1 MGGAH
6 GIAGRLAGVRERIE
20 RAARRAGRDPSSV
33 TLVAV
38 SKTVEP
44 ARILE
49 AIEAGQRD
57 FGENRVQEALDKI
70 PRLPAVRW
78 HMVGHLQRNK
88 ARRVVGRFELIH
100 SVDSLKL
107 VDVLDRL
114 GRERGFVVRALVEV
128 NVGGEASK
136 SGVAPED
143 LPALLDH
150 AAGREGLA
158 IEGLMTVPPW
168 AEDPQDARPFFAAL
182 ARLRDRES
190 RAARPAVRLEHLSMG
205 MSHDFEVAIEEG
217 ATIVR
222 VGTAIF
228 GPRARPAA

>member
-1 MGGAH
+1 MSDVH
-6 GIAGRLAGVRERIE
+6 GIAERLANVRARIE
-20 RAARRAGRDPSSV
+20 RAARGVGREPSSV

-38 SKTVEP
+38 SKTVGLEQ
-44 ARILE
+44 ILE
-49 AIEAGQRD
+49 AVEAGQRD
-57 FGENRVQEALDKI
+57 FGENRVQEALGKI
-70 PRLPAVRW
+70 AGLPGIRW

-88 ARRVVGRFELIH
+88 ARHVVGRFELIH
-100 SVDSLKL
+100 SVDSARL

-114 GRERGFVVRALVEV
+114 GRERGLVVRTLVEV

-136 SGVAPED
+136 SGVLPGD

-158 IEGLMTVPPW
+158 VEGLMTVPPW
-168 AEDPQDARPFFAAL
+168 TEDPQDARPFFVAL
-182 ARLRDRES
+182 ARLREAES
-190 RAARPAVRLEHLSMG
+190 RAARPGVHLEHLSMG

-228 GPRARPAA
+228 GPRPRPAA